1 MLLVQKSVFNVIL
14 TLQVETT
21 LYSTFLTK
29 RLAERLLREA
39 GDMEGETWT
48 MAGPVEALC
57 DQRRGEFDGVWSRSR

>member
-39 GDMEGETWT
+39 GDMEGET
-48 MAGPVEALC
+48 
-57 DQRRGEFDGVWSRSR
+57 